1 MDEYRDI
8 ISLNGWFPTIFYMHP
23 KELKTRWIDNIKAN
37 KTGTVLVRYN
47 EAHSWIH
54 YCSGKGTGITC
65 SECVYVALGIQNA
78 ERMRRVILISVVC
91 PALPD
96 FSTGTFVNPLLQW
109 KRNRYYMLWVCVCS
123 LRYPECRAH
132 AQCYIDI
139 CGLSGFTRFLYRHIR
154 ESTIAVEKEHVL
166 HALSVCM

>member
-65 SECVYVALGIQNA
+65 SECLYVAVGIQNA
-78 ERMRRVILISVVC
+78 ERMRSVILISVVC

-109 KRNRYYMLWVCVCS
+109 KRNTYYMLWVFVCS
-123 LRYPECRAH
+123 LRYTECRAH
-132 AQCYIDI
+132 APYYIVI
-139 CGLSGFTRFLYRHIR
+139 CGLSRSTIFLYIISQTARFS
-154 ESTIAVEKEHVL
+154 EEKK
-166 HALSVCM
+166 LSY